1 VNDIWGGEK
10 LFERNVPVWE
20 HDLER
25 GLRMLRLAI
34 DTHLI
39 TWMRS
44 EMMLEIY
51 GVTEERWRDALER
64 QPHFA
69 ISETPLSTG
78 RAVAALAADPDCA
91 RWNGDSRSSGGL
103 AQVYGFTDADGSRP
117 DAWRYI
123 VEVMDAGRPADAAG
137 YR

>member
-10 LFERNVPVWE
+10 LFEWNVPVWE

-69 ISETPLSTG
+69 ISEPPSTPAGPS
-78 RAVAALAADPDCA
+78 P
-91 RWNGDSRSSGGL
+91 RWPPTPT
-103 AQVYGFTDADGSRP
+103 AP
-117 DAWRYI
+117 
-123 VEVMDAGRPADAAG
+123 AGTATRCRPAASPRSRASPTPTAAG
-137 YR
+137 PTPGATSSR